1 MTMKKILII
10 FLSLMLAVSCS
21 SKLDPTDLEQSEEG
35 IGGGGQ
41 LNNFG
46 NGELIENGKTDS
58 SSISAFINQYV
69 GIYYVDGQVKYKL
82 KDGKL
87 FEITANEFS
96 EIKDGIT
103 VGGNKMQISNHGNKG
118 KIEVLNFANNG
129 LSSYSSFIL
138 VKSDTVD
145 TSMTKVGTIGSLAQ
159 YKGNYKE
166 FSGGNFLSIGD
177 NGDIY
182 FKKSVSSAGVYMEG
196 NDLVIVDNQNKI
208 VIKLKDKVYRKYAR
222 SGDADSTVY
231 SCSKTTD
238 FIESLGQIKYTST
251 HNEVKRVAFNK
262 FKFSTVDTVEREY
275 IGGILLT
282 DIESKD
288 NKDYDHILTGKSI
301 LKGNTLTVFE
311 SKYKIRFTL
320 TINGDTATYK
330 KGNTTITL
338 NKIK

>member
-41 LNNFG
+41 LNDFG

-87 FEITANEFS
+87 FEITGNEFS
-96 EIKDGIT
+96 EIKNGIT
-103 VGGNKMQISNHGNKG
+103 VGGNKMQISNHGKSG
-118 KIEVLNFANNG
+118 TIEVLNFANNG

-159 YKGNYKE
+159 YKGTYKE

-182 FKKSVSSAGVYMEG
+182 FKKSVSSAGVYMQG

-238 FIESLGQIKYTST
+238 FIESLEKIKYQGGNVKVEFNHFQFTSDD
-251 HNEVKRVAFNK
+251 NK
-262 FKFSTVDTVEREY
+262 GPRDY
-275 IGGILLT
+275 IGGIQLNT
-282 DIESKD
+282 G
-288 NKDYDHILTGKSI
+288 NFRHILTKNAV

-330 KGNTTITL
+330 GDTTITL

>member
-21 SKLDPTDLEQSEEG
+21 SKLAPTDLEQSEEG
-35 IGGGGQ
+35 IGGGGH
-41 LNNFG
+41 LNDFG

-58 SSISAFINQYV
+58 SSISAFVNQYV

-87 FEITANEFS
+87 FEITGNEFS
-96 EIKDGIT
+96 EIKNGIT
-103 VGGNKMQISNHGNKG
+103 VGGNKMQISNHGNSG

-159 YKGNYKE
+159 YKGTYKE
-166 FSGGNFLSIGD
+166 FNGGNFLSIGD
-177 NGDIY
+177 NGEIY
-182 FKKSVSSAGVYMEG
+182 FKESISSAGVYMQG
-196 NDLVIVDNQNKI
+196 DDLVIVNSKNKI
-208 VIKLKDKVYRKYAR
+208 VIKLKDIVYRKYAR
-222 SGDADSTVY
+222 SGNADSTVY

-238 FIESLGQIKYTST
+238 FIESLGETKYKSGNITV
-251 HNEVKRVAFNK
+251 EFNK
-262 FKFSTVDTVEREY
+262 FAFTTDNGVEKAY
-275 IGGILLT
+275 IGGIQHV
-282 DIESKD
+282 DSAAE
-288 NKDYDHILTGKSI
+288 NGKGI
-301 LKGNTLTVFE
+301 KNIFTKKAVLKGNTLTVIE
-311 SKYKIRFTL
+311 SKYEIDFTL

-330 KGNTTITL
+330 KGDKTITL

>member
-21 SKLDPTDLEQSEEG
+21 SKLDPTDIEQSEEEG
-35 IGGGGQ
+35 IGGGGH
-41 LNNFG
+41 LNDFG

-87 FEITANEFS
+87 FEITGNEFS

-145 TSMTKVGTIGSLAQ
+145 TSMTKVGAIGSLAQ

-166 FSGGNFLSIGD
+166 FNGDNFLSIGD

-182 FKKSVSSAGVYMEG
+182 FKESVSSAGVYMEG
-196 NDLVIVDNQNKI
+196 NDLVIVNNQNKI

-222 SGDADSTVY
+222 SSDTDTTVY

-238 FIESLGQIKYTST
+238 FIESLGQIKYASSD
-251 HNEVKRVAFNK
+251 NKVRVAFNK

-275 IGGILLT
+275 IGGVLLSAI
-282 DIESKD
+282 DSKD
-288 NKDYDHILTGKSI
+288 NKDYDHILTGKSV
-301 LKGNTLTVFE
+301 LKGNTLTAFE
-311 SKYKIRFTL
+311 SKLKINFTL

-330 KGNTTITL
+330 KGDTTITL
-338 NKIK
+338 NKK